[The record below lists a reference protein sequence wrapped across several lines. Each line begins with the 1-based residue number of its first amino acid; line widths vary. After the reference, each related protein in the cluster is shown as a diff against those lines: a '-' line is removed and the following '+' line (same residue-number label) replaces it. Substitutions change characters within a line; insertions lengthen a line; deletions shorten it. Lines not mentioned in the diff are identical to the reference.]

1 MQTID
6 AELYTTGTE
15 KKALLLK
22 ARAIKRQNE
31 KRHIIM
37 YVDKSG
43 SMHTS
48 MTQGDMPHYDPQ
60 YDPNATPGVFSAPMP
75 VMPADDAPPPLSQL
89 RAVATQSYDPYATPA
104 AYPTPPMLRP
114 TQTQG
119 SRAYES
125 RIDPGSRL
133 GVVLSFIEKILD
145 MLISMEDVDTDIT
158 IIAFDN
164 YSEVFSTLDESG
176 TRVDVLNKI
185 RLGVRRSFMSNGG
198 TDFDCLEK
206 VGIYKQKYREKMGM
220 DVDSSVLFLSDGETD
235 DKHTIV
241 KKYFKLVDLGIGVGE
256 QGVDV
261 PTMSAISKTFHCA
274 SKPEQIRD
282 LVSEWFW
289 GIVTM
294 LGRNLTLEPV
304 GDESHIFYTNMNL
317 VVDEDGNRKYVWPR
331 FSLLMNLYA
340 TVSPGTYKLT
350 YTLHSGEEVSTIIT
364 DVVIPD
370 TSFGDKVDFT
380 LQILEKLD
388 DMKETDGMSAQC
400 KTDYIKSIQEFIDR
414 SEHLSTFVDTSIGIY
429 CRQLQN
435 QVAILATSSLPPDE
449 KRFRE
454 LLKNVKTDAYRSASS
469 VAADTLSPAPSTPL
483 LAVSSSVSSSN
494 NACLLS
500 GGNCSDVRTIIYQPC
515 GHFRTC
521 KDCSMDWDK
530 QSAIKKCPYCNIPYT
545 GFIEVVLSPEQNQD
559 SWNMKCSCK
568 RKLQVYSRKCKHIF
582 SCKSCIADQQKTGK
596 VCCTICG
603 VESDGSD
610 LLDKIFM

>member
-1 MQTID
+1 
-6 AELYTTGTE
+6 
-15 KKALLLK
+15 
-22 ARAIKRQNE
+22 
-31 KRHIIM
+31 
-37 YVDKSG
+37 
-43 SMHTS
+43 
-48 MTQGDMPHYDPQ
+48 
-60 YDPNATPGVFSAPMP
+60 
-75 VMPADDAPPPLSQL
+75 
-89 RAVATQSYDPYATPA
+89 
-104 AYPTPPMLRP
+104 MLRP

-119 SRAYES
+119 SRAYDS

-164 YSEVFSTLDESG
+164 YSQVFSTLDESG
-176 TRVDVLNKI
+176 TRVDVLNQI
-185 RLGVRRSFMSNGG
+185 RLGVRSSFLSNGG
-198 TDFDCLEK
+198 TDFDCLRQVEN
-206 VGIYKQKYREKMGM
+206 YKQKYREKMGM

-235 DKHTIV
+235 DKEKIV
-241 KKYFKLVDLGIGVGE
+241 RKYAKVVDLGIGVGE

-261 PTMSAISKTFHCA
+261 PTMSAISKTFHCV
-274 SKPEQIRD
+274 SKPDQIRD

-294 LGRNLTLEPV
+294 LGKNLTLEPI

-331 FSLLMNLYA
+331 MSLLMQLYA

-350 YTLHSGEEVSTIIT
+350 YNLKGGEEVSTTIST
-364 DVVIPD
+364 DVVTQD
-370 TSFGDKVDFT
+370 TSFGDKIDFT

-388 DMKETDGMSAQC
+388 DMKETVGMSAQC
-400 KTDYIKSIQEFIDR
+400 KTEYIKSIQEFIDQ
-414 SEHLSTFVDTSIGIY
+414 SEHLPTFLDTSIGIY

-435 QVAILATSSLPPDE
+435 QVAILSTSSLSPDE

-469 VAADTLSPAPSTPL
+469 IAADTLSPAPSTPL
-483 LAVSSSVSSSN
+483 LSVSSSVSSSN
-494 NACLLS
+494 NVCLLS

-530 QSAIKKCPYCNIPYT
+530 QSAVKKCPYCNIPYT
-545 GFIEVVLSPEQNQD
+545 GFIEVVLSDQQNQD

-568 RKLQVYSRKCKHIF
+568 RKLQVYSKNCKHVF
-582 SCKSCIADQQKTGK
+582 SCKSCLTDQQKTGK
-596 VCCTICG
+596 VCCTICC
-603 VESDGSD
+603 VEALD